1 METSST
7 SREYYCDTK
16 NNNNCR
22 LVFFVN
28 SRSGGSTRDAVASLL
43 SRIERRRKTRG
54 DCSSI
59 VLDDYDG
66 NETALKEKVR
76 FELTTTGGRKTT
88 TTSRRRRLLLLW
100 CEQSRGGDD
109 GVVDVFFAERR
120 ARGGRGKHHHRFWK
134 KKMKK
139 KKKL

>member
-76 FELTTTGGRKTT
+76 FELTTTGGPK
-88 TTSRRRRLLLLW
+88 
-100 CEQSRGGDD
+100 DD
-109 GVVDVFFAERR
+109 DDDDDDDDDAD
-120 ARGGRGKHHHRFWK
+120 
-134 KKMKK
+134 
-139 KKKL
+139 